1 MAEHDKCSCN
11 LHEQFASAVD
21 LQELFAL
28 TVDKKKDIALLY
40 QYIVKPHKR
49 FSGLNAYTQI
59 K

>member
-1 MAEHDKCSCN
+1 MHN
-11 LHEQFASAVD
+11 IYEQFASGVD